1 MSTLLRVPFPS
12 DSKLARATSFGDEN
26 ALLAASAIADY
37 NVWKD
42 MFWGDQIDAKYPAA
56 STDTGTVTFTEH
68 NLGHF
73 LEFKSSAGNDKY
85 AGQGVGLQW
94 SGDRG
99 ILLQGIIVT
108 PAAITAMKF
117 EFGLSDADDDAGA
130 VLDKSAETSTA
141 TDFAVIVYD
150 TDDDA
155 NIAFVTA
162 TGGTVAATQ
171 DIVAAAVSTT
181 YRLAVRVEG
190 DSCSAYLNGSQI
202 AGGAH
207 VLDGSV
213 ALTPWCFVQAR
224 SGTERILQLHQWS
237 VIEPAY

>member
-1 MSTLLRVPFPS
+1 MSSSLLRVPFPS
-12 DSKLARATSFGDEN
+12 DSIHARVTSFGDMER
-26 ALLAASAIADY
+26 LLVAGSADY
-37 NVWKD
+37 NVFSD
-42 MFWGDQIDAKYPAA
+42 MFWGDQIDAKYPGA

-99 ILLQGIIVT
+99 CLLQGIVKT

-117 EFGLSDADDDAGA
+117 EFGFSDADDIAGA
-130 VLDKSAETSTA
+130 VLDKGAVTGTG
-141 TDFAVIVYD
+141 TDFAIIVYD

-155 NIAFVTA
+155 NIGFITS
-162 TGGTVAATQ
+162 TGGTLTATQ

-181 YRLAVRVEG
+181 YRFAVRVDG
-190 DSCSAYLNGSQI
+190 DSCSAYLNNELI

-224 SGTERILQLHQWS
+224 DTSERILQLHTWS